1 MREVGVLEAKTT
13 FSTLIAEIE
22 RTGEPVTVT
31 RHGKPAVRIIP
42 AIPARE
48 RMTPE
53 ERRAVAE
60 EIIAWRDAQP
70 ADESLAATSWDEIK
84 RMIRD
89 ENSHD

>member
-1 MREVGVLEAKTT
+1 MREVGVLEAKTS

-31 RHGKPAVRIIP
+31 RHGKPAVRIVP
-42 AIPARE
+42 ATPARE
-48 RMTPE
+48 QMTPE
-53 ERRAVAE
+53 QRRTVAE

-70 ADESLAATSWDEIK
+70 VDERLAAMSWDEIK
-84 RMIRD
+84 RLIRD